1 MRVKEL
7 LGNTKD
13 NEIQRRLDELRGDTT
28 TNNNENE
35 DNINFNFDDSDDDDN
50 DDDMDA
56 DDLLHKYDN
65 LTRCP
70 IPKPRPQK
78 YEDELLCRYDRLKPK
93 TDESDLLRKFDKLK
107 KPVFRNIPPSPPLP
121 LKRKDYSDDEESLIL
136 PGPPSSSPQPPP
148 RPDILQTNF
157 DRSITNLIDKANNVI
172 EMVPKNKKEE
182 LNK

>member
-35 DNINFNFDDSDDDDN
+35 DNINFNFDDGDDDDN
-50 DDDMDA
+50 DDDMAA

-78 YEDELLCRYDRLKPK
+78 YEDELL
-93 TDESDLLRKFDKLK
+93 
-107 KPVFRNIPPSPPLP
+107 
-121 LKRKDYSDDEESLIL
+121 
-136 PGPPSSSPQPPP
+136 
-148 RPDILQTNF
+148 
-157 DRSITNLIDKANNVI
+157 
-172 EMVPKNKKEE
+172 
-182 LNK
+182 